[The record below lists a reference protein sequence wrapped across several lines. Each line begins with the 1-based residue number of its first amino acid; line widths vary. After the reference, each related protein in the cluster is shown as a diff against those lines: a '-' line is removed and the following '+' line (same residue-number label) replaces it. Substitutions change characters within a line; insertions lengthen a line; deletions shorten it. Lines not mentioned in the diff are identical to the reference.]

1 MTTVEDANLALQK
14 VLDAGSKK
22 NVIELDWIKNVRVTI
37 PRVIVTLSLPSFANS
52 QRDRIVQEVRKTLLD
67 FEDIND
73 VQIEIDNN
81 LSKTESKTEGNGPE
95 LQQIDGIRHI
105 IAVSSGKGGVGK
117 STIAVNLACSLAKLG
132 LKTGLL
138 DADIYGPNTPS
149 MMGVAEQNP
158 KVTEGSGNE
167 QRLIPINKYGISLVS
182 MGFLIE
188 EGQPVIWR
196 GPMLNSI
203 IRQFL
208 YQVEWNNLDFLVIDL
223 PPGTGDAQI
232 SLSQSVPISGA
243 IVVTTPQQVSLQ
255 DARRGL
261 AMFKQLGVPL
271 LGIVENMSVF
281 IPPDMPS
288 KKYEIFGK
296 GGGQTLAK
304 ENDLPLLA
312 QIPIEIPVVDESN
325 KGVPITI
332 SQPKKES
339 SIEFSNL
346 AQLIK
351 NQFVVNL
358 NLIQMIMQYQLQTNL
373 AKEIY
378 FASTQKTHGIALKLD
393 KSFAPFFLLAGLLD
407 ICNLL
412 ISSIGVTS

>member
-1 MTTVEDANLALQK
+1 MTTVEDANYSLSK
-14 VLDAGSKK
+14 ILDSGSKK
-22 NVIELDWIKNVRVTI
+22 NLIELAWIKNVRVI
-37 PRVIVTLSLPSFANS
+37 LPRIIITLSLPSFANS
-52 QRDRIVQEVRKTLLD
+52 QRERIVKEVKYILLK
-67 FEDIND
+67 FEDVND

-81 LSKTESKTEGNGPE
+81 VSQSNSTSENNIPE
-95 LQQIDGIRHI
+95 LKNIKGIKHI
-105 IAVSSGKGGVGK
+105 IAISSGKGGVGK
-117 STIAVNLACSLAKLG
+117 STIAVNIACSLAKLG

-149 MMGVAEQNP
+149 MLGVTEENP
-158 KVTEGSGNE
+158 KVTDGSGID

-203 IRQFL
+203 IKQFL

-243 IVVTTPQQVSLQ
+243 IVVTTPQKVSLQ

-271 LGIVENMSVF
+271 LGVVENMSVF
-281 IPPDMPS
+281 IPPDMPN

-296 GGGQTLAK
+296 GGGKILAG
-304 ENDLPLLA
+304 ENNLPLLA
-312 QIPIEIPVVDESN
+312 QIPIEIKLVNDSN
-325 KGVPITI
+325 KGVPISI
-332 SQPKKES
+332 SEPDKES
-339 SIEFSNL
+339 SIRFKEL

-351 NQFVVNL
+351 KQFVN
-358 NLIQMIMQYQLQTNL
+358 
-373 AKEIY
+373 
-378 FASTQKTHGIALKLD
+378 
-393 KSFAPFFLLAGLLD
+393 
-407 ICNLL
+407 
-412 ISSIGVTS
+412 

>member
-1 MTTVEDANLALQK
+1 MTTVEDANNALSK
-14 VLDAGSKK
+14 ILDSGSKK
-22 NVIELDWIKNVRVTI
+22 NLIELAWIKNVRVI
-37 PRVIVTLSLPSFANS
+37 LPRILITLSLPSFANS
-52 QRDRIVQEVRKTLLD
+52 QRERIVQEVRTILLK
-67 FEDIND
+67 FNDIND
-73 VQIEIDNN
+73 VQIEIDNDISQSN
-81 LSKTESKTEGNGPE
+81 SKSTSNVPE
-95 LQQIDGIRHI
+95 LKNIKGIKHI
-105 IAVSSGKGGVGK
+105 IAISSGKGGVGK
-117 STIAVNLACSLAKLG
+117 STIAVNIACSLSKLG

-149 MMGVAEQNP
+149 MLGVSEENP
-158 KVTEGSGNE
+158 KVTDGTGND

-203 IRQFL
+203 IKQFL

-271 LGIVENMSVF
+271 LGVVENMSVF
-281 IPPDMPS
+281 IPPDMPN

-296 GGGQTLAK
+296 GGGKILAE
-304 ENDLPLLA
+304 ENNLPLLA
-312 QIPIEIPVVDESN
+312 QIPFEMKLVDESN
-325 KGVPITI
+325 KGFPITL
-332 SQPKKES
+332 SEPNKES
-339 SIEFSNL
+339 SIRFEE
-346 AQLIK
+346 
-351 NQFVVNL
+351 
-358 NLIQMIMQYQLQTNL
+358 L
-373 AKEIY
+373 AKFIKKQ
-378 FASTQKTHGIALKLD
+378 FI
-393 KSFAPFFLLAGLLD
+393 
-407 ICNLL
+407 N
-412 ISSIGVTS
+412 

>member
-1 MTTVEDANLALQK
+1 MTTIEDANYALSK
-14 VLDAGSKK
+14 IIDSGSKK
-22 NVIELDWIKNVRVTI
+22 NVIELAWIKNVRVII
-37 PRVIVTLSLPSFANS
+37 PRAIVTLCLPSFANS
-52 QRDRIVQEVRKTLLD
+52 QRDRIVKDVRNTLLN

-73 VQIEIDNN
+73 VQIELDNN
-81 LSKTESKTEGNGPE
+81 LAQAKSPSENNVPDLKN
-95 LQQIDGIRHI
+95 IDGIKHI

-117 STIAVNLACSLAKLG
+117 STIAVNIACSLAKLG

-149 MMGVAEQNP
+149 MLGVSEENP
-158 KVTEGSGNE
+158 KVTDGIGNE

-232 SLSQSVPISGA
+232 SLAQSVPISGA

-255 DARRGL
+255 DSRRGL
-261 AMFKQLGVPL
+261 AMFRQLGVPL

-281 IPPDMPS
+281 IPPDMPN

-296 GGGQTLAK
+296 GGGKILAE
-304 ENDLPLLA
+304 ENNLQLLA
-312 QIPIEIPVVDESN
+312 QIPIEIPLVDESN
-325 KGVPITI
+325 KGIPISL
-332 SQPKKES
+332 SQPNKES
-339 SIEFSNL
+339 SMKFKKL
-346 AQLIK
+346 AELIK
-351 NQFVVNL
+351 NKFVN
-358 NLIQMIMQYQLQTNL
+358 
-373 AKEIY
+373 
-378 FASTQKTHGIALKLD
+378 
-393 KSFAPFFLLAGLLD
+393 
-407 ICNLL
+407 
-412 ISSIGVTS
+412 

>member
-1 MTTVEDANLALQK
+1 MTTIEDANYALSK
-14 VLDAGSKK
+14 IIDSGSKK
-22 NVIELDWIKNVRVTI
+22 NVIELAWIKNVRVII
-37 PRVIVTLSLPSFANS
+37 PRAIVTLSLPSFANS
-52 QRDRIVQEVRKTLLD
+52 QRERIVKDVRNTLLN

-73 VQIEIDNN
+73 VQIELDNN
-81 LSKTESKTEGNGPE
+81 PAQSKSPSENNVTDLKNIEG
-95 LQQIDGIRHI
+95 IKHI

-117 STIAVNLACSLAKLG
+117 STIAVNIACSLAKLG

-149 MMGVAEQNP
+149 MLGVSEENP
-158 KVTEGSGNE
+158 KVTDGVGND

-232 SLSQSVPISGA
+232 SLAQSVPISGA

-255 DARRGL
+255 DSRRGL
-261 AMFKQLGVPL
+261 AMFRQLGVPL

-281 IPPDMPS
+281 IPPDMPN

-296 GGGQTLAK
+296 GGGKILAE
-304 ENDLPLLA
+304 ENNLPLLA
-312 QIPIEIPVVDESN
+312 QIPIEIPLVDESN
-325 KGVPITI
+325 KGIPISL
-332 SQPKKES
+332 SQPNKES
-339 SIEFSNL
+339 SLKFKKL
-346 AQLIK
+346 AQFIK
-351 NQFVVNL
+351 NKFVN
-358 NLIQMIMQYQLQTNL
+358 
-373 AKEIY
+373 
-378 FASTQKTHGIALKLD
+378 
-393 KSFAPFFLLAGLLD
+393 
-407 ICNLL
+407 
-412 ISSIGVTS
+412 

>member
-1 MTTVEDANLALQK
+1 MTTVEDANYALSK
-14 VLDAGSKK
+14 ILDSGSKK
-22 NVIELDWIKNVRVTI
+22 NLIELAWIKNVRVI
-37 PRVIVTLSLPSFANS
+37 LPRIIITLSLPSFANS
-52 QRDRIVQEVRKTLLD
+52 QRERIVKEVRNILLN

-81 LSKTESKTEGNGPE
+81 ATQSNSTSENNGPE
-95 LQQIDGIRHI
+95 LQNIKGIKHI
-105 IAVSSGKGGVGK
+105 VAISSGKGGVGK
-117 STIAVNLACSLAKLG
+117 STIAVNIACSLAKLG

-149 MMGVAEQNP
+149 MLGVTEENP
-158 KVTEGSGNE
+158 KVTDGSGNE

-203 IRQFL
+203 IKQFL
-208 YQVEWNNLDFLVIDL
+208 YQVEWNDLDFLVIDL

-243 IVVTTPQQVSLQ
+243 IVVTTPQKVSLQ

-271 LGIVENMSVF
+271 LGVVENMSVF
-281 IPPDMPS
+281 IPPDMPN

-296 GGGQTLAK
+296 DGGKILAE
-304 ENDLPLLA
+304 ENNLPLLA
-312 QIPIEIPVVDESN
+312 QIPIEITLVNESN
-325 KGVPITI
+325 KGVPISI
-332 SQPKKES
+332 SEPDKES
-339 SIEFSNL
+339 SIRFKEL

-351 NQFVVNL
+351 KQFIN
-358 NLIQMIMQYQLQTNL
+358 
-373 AKEIY
+373 
-378 FASTQKTHGIALKLD
+378 
-393 KSFAPFFLLAGLLD
+393 
-407 ICNLL
+407 
-412 ISSIGVTS
+412 

>member
-1 MTTVEDANLALQK
+1 MTTIEDANFALQK
-14 VLDAGSKK
+14 VLDAGSQK
-22 NVIELDWIKNVRVTI
+22 NVIELAWIKNVRVTI

-52 QRDRIVQEVRKTLLD
+52 QRDRIV
-67 FEDIND
+67 
-73 VQIEIDNN
+73 
-81 LSKTESKTEGNGPE
+81 
-95 LQQIDGIRHI
+95 
-105 IAVSSGKGGVGK
+105 
-117 STIAVNLACSLAKLG
+117 
-132 LKTGLL
+132 LL

-158 KVTEGSGNE
+158 KVTEGSGSD

-281 IPPDMPS
+281 IPPDMPG

-296 GGGQTLAK
+296 GGGQTLAN

-312 QIPIEIPVVDESN
+312 QIPIEIPLVDDSN
-325 KGVPITI
+325 KGVPISI
-332 SQPKKES
+332 SQPNKES
-339 SIEFSNL
+339 SVVFGNL

-351 NQFVVNL
+351 NQFVD
-358 NLIQMIMQYQLQTNL
+358 
-373 AKEIY
+373 
-378 FASTQKTHGIALKLD
+378 S
-393 KSFAPFFLLAGLLD
+393 
-407 ICNLL
+407 
-412 ISSIGVTS
+412 

>member
-1 MTTVEDANLALQK
+1 MTTIEDAISALQK
-14 VLDAGSKK
+14 VLDTGSKK
-22 NVIELDWIKNVRVTI
+22 NVIELTWIKNVRVTI
-37 PRVIVTLSLPSFANS
+37 PRVILTLSLPSFANS
-52 QRDRIVQEVRKTLLD
+52 QRDRIVREVREILLNFAD
-67 FEDIND
+67 VDD

-81 LSKTESKTEGNGPE
+81 SSNIESKTESNGPQ
-95 LQQIDGIRHI
+95 LQQIDGIQHI

-158 KVTEGSGNE
+158 KVTEGSGND

-208 YQVEWNNLDFLVIDL
+208 YQVEWGNLDFLVIDL

-281 IPPDMPS
+281 VPPDMPT
-288 KKYEIFGK
+288 KKYEIFGN
-296 GGGQTLAK
+296 GGGLILAK

-312 QIPIEIPVVDESN
+312 QIPIEIPLVDESN
-325 KGVPITI
+325 KGIPISI
-332 SQPKKES
+332 SQPNTLS
-339 SIEFSNL
+339 SSKFEEL
-346 AQLIK
+346 ANLIK
-351 NQFVVNL
+351 NQF
-358 NLIQMIMQYQLQTNL
+358 
-373 AKEIY
+373 AK
-378 FASTQKTHGIALKLD
+378 K
-393 KSFAPFFLLAGLLD
+393 
-407 ICNLL
+407 
-412 ISSIGVTS
+412 